1 MQMPD
6 ISKHILVVEDEK
18 PLAKALVLKLTTVG
32 FTVKVAYDG
41 QEAVGLLASEPFD
54 LVLLDLIMPRMDGFG
69 VLEWMN
75 KQGKHPKVIV
85 LTNLGQEEDI
95 AKIKSMGVDDYFV
108 KANISLTDLVERI
121 KVDLGA

>member
-1 MQMPD
+1 MPD
-6 ISKHILVVEDEK
+6 TSKHVLVVEDEK
-18 PLAKALVLKLTTVG
+18 PLAKALVLKLTTAG

-75 KQGKHPKVIV
+75 REGKHPKVIV

-95 AKIKSMGVDDYFV
+95 AKIKSMGVSDYFV
-108 KANISLTDLVERI
+108 KANISLTDLVGRI
-121 KVDLGA
+121 KVELGA